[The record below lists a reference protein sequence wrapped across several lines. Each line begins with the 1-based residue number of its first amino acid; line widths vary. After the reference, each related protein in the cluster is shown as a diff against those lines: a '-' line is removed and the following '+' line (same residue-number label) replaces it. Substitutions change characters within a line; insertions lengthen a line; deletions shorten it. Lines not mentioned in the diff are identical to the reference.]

1 MPSLPARNETAISH
15 PVDPIEARILTIR
28 GVQVLLDRDLAE
40 LYGVETR
47 VLNQAVKRN
56 ADRFPADFMFRL
68 SSEECSRSQ
77 LVTLNGPR
85 GSNIKF
91 LPYAFTENGVAMLS
105 GVLRSPTAVEVNIRI
120 MRAFVAMRRFLV
132 ANAEVFQRIET
143 VERRQIAT
151 ETKVDEVLARLN
163 DGEPPRQGLF
173 FNGQL
178 WDACSLVE
186 RLVARAKNSIL
197 LIDSW
202 VGPGTLDMLAKK
214 RSGVAVE
221 IVTSSNGKLAATD
234 IAKFN
239 AQYPT
244 LSVRTSTNFHDRFLI
259 LDEKELYHIGASLK
273 DLGRKCFAFSTM
285 EPSLIPDIKS
295 RL

>member
-1 MPSLPARNETAISH
+1 MPSIPARNEIVVYQPDETVRMEALS
-15 PVDPIEARILTIR
+15 VDESIWLSQGQI
-28 GVQVLLDRDLAE
+28 AE
-40 LYGVETR
+40 LFGTQR
-47 VLNQAVKRN
+47 PAVTKH
-56 ADRFPADFMFRL
+56 L
-68 SSEECSRSQ
+68 
-77 LVTLNGPR
+77 
-85 GSNIKF
+85 SNI
-91 LPYAFTENGVAMLS
+91 YASGELEKETTCSILEHIGSSGQKYKTTYYNLDAILS
-105 GVLRSPTAVEVNIRI
+105 VGYRVNTSRATQFRKWATGVLRNYLLRGYAVNNR
-120 MRAFVAMRRFLV
+120 LV
-132 ANAEVFQRIET
+132 ALE
-143 VERRQIAT
+143 ERVDRRLAQHDRDIVDLK
-151 ETKVDEVLARLN
+151 EKVDYFVQTQT
-163 DGEPPRQGLF
+163 PPRQGLF
-173 FNGQL
+173 FDGQL

-244 LSVRTSTNFHDRFLI
+244 LSVRTATNFHDRFLI
-259 LDEKELYHIGASLK
+259 LDDKELYHIGASLK

-285 EPSLIPDIKS
+285 EPSLIPAIKS